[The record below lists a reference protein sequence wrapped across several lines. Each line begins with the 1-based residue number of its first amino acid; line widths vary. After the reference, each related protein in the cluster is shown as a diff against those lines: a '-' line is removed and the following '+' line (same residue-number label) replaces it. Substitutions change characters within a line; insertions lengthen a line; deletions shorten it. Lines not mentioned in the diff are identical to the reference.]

1 MTSDI
6 TYRRGEE
13 RDFVATWRV
22 FTTAADDLARR
33 HGWTPVDRPAEPTAR
48 FLAFRRSAV
57 EHDPD
62 GFWVAERDG
71 ALIGFGIAVQ
81 REHVWYLAALHVLPA
96 DQSAGIGRELTRL
109 CLAAAKPGS
118 LLTVGADARNPV
130 SNALYGKFGMFPQL
144 PLLEMAGP
152 VYLVDVAPSL
162 RLQAGPPHAD
172 TLARLDR
179 ATLDAARPED
189 HAFWAATPGLHAFS
203 VQRDGAIIGYAYVQ
217 ADGAIGP
224 IAVDPPRDL
233 PDVLDLVAGVVRG
246 LGSSTARV
254 RIPGVARP
262 AIARLLERG
271 WRYGDAVTL
280 VLTSAPWGHWEGYV
294 TSGADALL

>member
-1 MTSDI
+1 VNSGVN
-6 TYRRGEE
+6 YRRGEE
-13 RDFVATWRV
+13 RDFVATWHV
-22 FTTAADDLARR
+22 FTTAAGDLANRN
-33 HGWTPVDRPAEPTAR
+33 GWPPVVRPAEPTPR

-62 GFWVAERDG
+62 GFWVAERDDEV
-71 ALIGFGIAVQ
+71 IGFGIAVQ
-81 REHVWYLAALHVLPA
+81 REHVWYLAALHVMPA
-96 DQSAGIGRELTRL
+96 EQSAGVGAELTQR
-109 CLAAAKPGS
+109 CLAAARPGS

-144 PLLEMAGP
+144 ALLEMSGP
-152 VYLVDVAPSL
+152 VYQTELTDSL
-162 RLQAGPPHAD
+162 RLEPGIPNVE
-172 TLARLDR
+172 TLARIDR

-189 HAFWAATPGLHAFS
+189 HAFWAATPSLHAFS
-203 VQRDGAIIGYAYVQ
+203 VQRDGAVVGYAYVQ
-217 ADGAIGP
+217 ADGAVGP
-224 IAVDPPRDL
+224 IAVESPSDL
-233 PDVLDLVAGVVRG
+233 PDAIDLVAGVVRG

-254 RIPGVARP
+254 RIPGVARA

-280 VLTSAPWGHWEGYV
+280 VLTSAPWGRWEGYV